1 MDMPLRGLG
10 FALLLGWSA
19 LAAAQSPY
27 PGKPVHIMVPVA
39 AGGAPDVVAR
49 LLAERLTTRW
59 QQPVIVDNR
68 PGAGERIGAETVAK
82 ADPDGYTLL
91 VTPPGPLVTSQFL
104 YPKLAF
110 DPAAFVPVSILSR
123 GHLVLITPAGSRF
136 RSLDD
141 VVAYARSNPGKVTY
155 ASPGAGTLP
164 HLTGEMLKVAAGIA
178 TTHVPYK
185 GLAPALTDLVAGR
198 VDVMFD
204 NLGNSLRYIR
214 DGRVRALA
222 VASDAPLAELPG
234 VPTVAQEYPGVVA
247 TSWFGMVAPP
257 HTPMPLAARIS
268 TVVAE
273 VLREPAVRDKLAA
286 LSFTAVGSTPDEMA
300 AFTRKEVDLWREV
313 VARAGI
319 RLE

>member
-1 MDMPLRGLG
+1 M
-10 FALLLGWSA
+10 AV
-19 LAAAQSPY
+19 AAQPY
-27 PGKPVHIMVPVA
+27 PAKPVHIVVPVA

-59 QQPVIVDNR
+59 EEPVVVDNR
-68 PGAGERIGAETVAK
+68 PGAGERIGAEAVAK

-123 GHLVLITPAGSRF
+123 GHLVLITPAASRF
-136 RSLDD
+136 RSLED
-141 VVAYARSNPGKVTY
+141 VVAYARNNPGRLTY

-164 HLTGEMLKVAAGIA
+164 HLTGEMLKVAAGIR

-214 DGRVRALA
+214 EGRVRALA
-222 VASDAPLAELPG
+222 VASDSPVAELPG
-234 VPTVAQEYPGVVA
+234 VPTTAPAYPGLVA

-257 HTPMPLAARIS
+257 RTPAPLAATIS
-268 TVVAE
+268 ATVAE
-273 VLREPAVRDKLAA
+273 VLRESTLRDKLAA

-300 AFTRKEVDLWREV
+300 AFTRQEIDLWRDV
-313 VARAGI
+313 VAKAGI